1 MATLDEISKEKQRV
15 SEALARVDAQREKL
29 AGQLGELE
37 ATERVL
43 ARYSKGVRAR
53 KMASASTPI
62 AATKAAAPARSGG
75 RPRTT
80 AAKAA
85 GDKRSLSEP
94 QRSGPCPGKRQDVPR
109 NCRCM

>member
-53 KMASASTPI
+53 KI
-62 AATKAAAPARSGG
+62 QIR
-75 RPRTT
+75 
-80 AAKAA
+80 AK
-85 GDKRSLSEP
+85 
-94 QRSGPCPGKRQDVPR
+94 
-109 NCRCM
+109 